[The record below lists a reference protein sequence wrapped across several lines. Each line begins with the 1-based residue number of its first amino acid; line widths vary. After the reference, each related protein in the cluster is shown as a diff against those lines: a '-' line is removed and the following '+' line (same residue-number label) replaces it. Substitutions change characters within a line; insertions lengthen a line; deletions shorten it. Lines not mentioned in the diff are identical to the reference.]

1 MKRVCKL
8 QFLFIKSFQRKEIDF
23 YVKKNFLMSALG
35 LLLVFVFNGCKKAE
49 VTDGPKFEEVTV
61 TVTPSNQ
68 EVKGE
73 QFTLQLSNLRIIK
86 ND

>member
-1 MKRVCKL
+1 
-8 QFLFIKSFQRKEIDF
+8 
-23 YVKKNFLMSALG
+23 MSALG